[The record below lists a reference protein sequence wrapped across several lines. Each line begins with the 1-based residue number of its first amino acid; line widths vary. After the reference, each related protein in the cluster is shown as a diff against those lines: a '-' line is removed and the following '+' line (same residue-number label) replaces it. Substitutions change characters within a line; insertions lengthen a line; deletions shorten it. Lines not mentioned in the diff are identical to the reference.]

1 MTAVAKSSTT
11 PEGRRQRPLAQALTH
26 RAPPMVDRAKETATF
41 GSAELG
47 ALAHLYR
54 AEVYRSTVWRT
65 RLDNTTNWAVVTT
78 GIALSV
84 SFSSNTASP
93 LPLIIVGLLVVVFLL
108 FEGRRYRY
116 FHMYRARA
124 RLMEAGVYAPI
135 IEGHR
140 AGAEGWGDVLAR
152 NYRDVR
158 LQISV
163 ARAVGRRLRRNYA
176 WILIVQAI
184 AYYLK
189 LTIHPLPLTS
199 VGELW
204 DRAAIG
210 PIPGA
215 ITIGAGVLFHAAWMI
230 FAAATLRSDRLDW
243 KKRDSDNDRRRA

>member
-1 MTAVAKSSTT
+1 MIDGST
-11 PEGRRQRPLAQALTH
+11 RKQAF
-26 RAPPMVDRAKETATF
+26 E
-41 GSAELG
+41 SAELG

-84 SFSSNTASP
+84 SFGNADTSP

-116 FHMYRARA
+116 FHLYRARA
-124 RLMEAGVYAPI
+124 RLMETGIYRPILDRREAEAG
-135 IEGHR
+135 
-140 AGAEGWGDVLAR
+140 GWSDILSR
-152 NYRDVR
+152 NYRDVKI
-158 LQISV
+158 QIGV

-189 LTIHPLPLTS
+189 LIIHPVPMTS
-199 VGELW
+199 LGEFLS
-204 DRAAIG
+204 RAAIG
-210 PIPGA
+210 PIPGM
-215 ITIGAGVLFHAAWMI
+215 ITIGAGVIFHVTWLI
-230 FAAATLRSDRLDW
+230 FALATLRCDQLDW
-243 KKRDSDNDRRRA
+243 KKRSSNNGGD